1 MTASELKQALDC
13 LYDPL
18 ELAQSQLCRCFPAV
32 AAKADPQARAQ
43 ALRAN
48 LLDAVEALHSP
59 AAALP
64 LPPAARSYE
73 LLSLHY
79 VKRLTLTEAA
89 DELHVSR
96 RQAYRD
102 LWAALEKLA
111 EHLEG
116 LASRQP
122 AATAPRALQDELARL
137 PLLRQEMDLWQ
148 VMAGVVET
156 VRPLAEARQVSLQLE
171 SAPEALSVAG
181 EPALLRQLFL
191 SLLSWAVRTSSGPR
205 VAIAGCREGREAMV
219 GLTFVPREAH
229 PPLLPPEMAELC
241 QVQRIRAGM
250 EAAAGG
256 RARLTLRVPLQLRR
270 VVLVVEDNPGVVEL
284 YRRILEDTGGYEVVA
299 APAPAMAAALA
310 SELVPGAIILDI
322 LMPGQ
327 DGWIVLRSLKA
338 DTATRRIPVIVCSVF
353 EEPELASALGAG
365 AYLRKPISSQGL
377 IETVERCLGGQV
389 A

>member
-1 MTASELKQALDC
+1 
-13 LYDPL
+13 
-18 ELAQSQLCRCFPAV
+18 
-32 AAKADPQARAQ
+32 
-43 ALRAN
+43 
-48 LLDAVEALHSP
+48 
-59 AAALP
+59 
-64 LPPAARSYE
+64 
-73 LLSLHY
+73 
-79 VKRLTLTEAA
+79 
-89 DELHVSR
+89 
-96 RQAYRD
+96 
-102 LWAALEKLA
+102 
-111 EHLEG
+111 
-116 LASRQP
+116 
-122 AATAPRALQDELARL
+122 
-137 PLLRQEMDLWQ
+137 
-148 VMAGVVET
+148 MAGVVET

-284 YRRILEDTGGYEVVA
+284 YRRILEDTGGYEVVT
-299 APAPAMAAALA
+299 APAPATAAALA
-310 SELVPGAIILDI
+310 SELVPDAIILDI

-338 DTATRRIPVIVCSVF
+338 GTATRRIPVIVCSVF

-377 IETVERCLGGQV
+377 IETVGRCLGG
-389 A
+389 